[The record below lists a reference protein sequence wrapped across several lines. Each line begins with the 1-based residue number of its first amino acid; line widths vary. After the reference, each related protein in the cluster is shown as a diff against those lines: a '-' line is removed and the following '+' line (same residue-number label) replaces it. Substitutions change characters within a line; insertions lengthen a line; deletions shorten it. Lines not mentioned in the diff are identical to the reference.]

1 MEIYDF
7 IDEIAGILM
16 NKNCVYVP
24 HYVPHVHLEDQDVFV
39 VASKT
44 RTCFEML
51 DLEF

>member
-7 IDEIAGILM
+7 IDELAGILM

-24 HYVPHVHLEDQDVFV
+24 HVHLEDHEVFV

-44 RTCFEML
+44 R
-51 DLEF
+51 